1 MLGRIGQ
8 ASLALGDLRP
18 LLQAHG
24 HLEAHEEVVERL
36 RVAADVIGR
45 EQVALQLGQRLDRLA
60 AQRVDER
67 QRRSCVLV
75 DLLAVL

>member
-8 ASLALGDLRP
+8 SPLALGNLRP

-36 RVAADVIGR
+36 RVATDIIGR
-45 EQVALQLGQRLDRLA
+45 AQVALQFGQRLDRLA

-67 QRRSCVLV
+67 QRRSRILV
-75 DLLAVL
+75 DRLAIL